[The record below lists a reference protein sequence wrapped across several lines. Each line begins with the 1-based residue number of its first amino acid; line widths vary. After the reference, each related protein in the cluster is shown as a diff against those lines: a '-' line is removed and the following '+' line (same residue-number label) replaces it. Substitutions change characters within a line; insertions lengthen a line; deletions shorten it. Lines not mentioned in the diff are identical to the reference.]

1 MADILVVDDEPF
13 ILKTLSLLLKGEDHE
28 VTTADTV
35 EAASRILKERPVDL
49 MLTDLRLGES
59 DGQTL
64 IRILRDS
71 EHPAE
76 CIVMTAYGTIESAV
90 ECMRLGAFDYL
101 TKPVNP
107 QELLVR
113 VQRVLQKKQLSEE
126 LIRLRE
132 EVGARVKLSEIVSSS
147 PEMQNIVGI
156 VHRIRNLELPVLITG
171 ETGTGKEIIAQSIH
185 NSSRRAGGPFLAVN
199 CCTLPNDLLDSELF
213 GHAKGAFTGAT
224 SASRGLFQQAHGGTL
239 FLDEIGDISAQ
250 LQSKLL
256 RVLQEGVVR
265 PVGSERSEK
274 VDVRVIAAT
283 NRDLQTMIAAGEFRS
298 DLYFRLN
305 VVPISLPPLRER
317 PEDIR
322 PLIERILAELQRR
335 NGPDMPILG
344 KDAWQKL
351 LMYHYPGNIRQLK
364 NVIERTFALAQG
376 PVITAEDVQLDE
388 DFPGT
393 TLISAEPA
401 PESTELDEM
410 ITRHIRLVLTLHHG
424 NQVAAAKALGIS
436 RSTLRRKLGLS

>member
-1 MADILVVDDEPF
+1 MAEILVVDDERY
-13 ILKTLSLLLKGEDHE
+13 ILKTLSLLLKGEGHD
-28 VTTADTV
+28 VTTADSV
-35 EAASRILKERPVDL
+35 EAAGQLLKERLFDL
-49 MLTDLRLGES
+49 VLTDLRLGES

-64 IRILRDS
+64 IRMIRDT

-113 VQRVLQKKQLSEE
+113 VQRVLEKKRLSDEV
-126 LIRLRE
+126 IRLRE
-132 EVGARVKLSEIVSSS
+132 EVGARLKLSEIVSAS

-185 NSSRRAGGPFLAVN
+185 NSSRRSNGPFLAVN

-213 GHAKGAFTGAT
+213 GHVKGAFTGAT

-256 RVLQEGVVR
+256 RVLQEGIVR

-274 VDVRVIAAT
+274 VDVRIIAAT
-283 NRDLQTMIAAGEFRS
+283 NRDLQSMIAMGEFRS
-298 DLYFRLN
+298 DLFFRLN

-322 PLIERILAELQRR
+322 PLIERSLDELRAQI
-335 NGPDMPILG
+335 GPEMPALS

-376 PVITAEDVQLDE
+376 TTITADDVQLDE
-388 DFPGT
+388 DFPDV
-393 TLISAEPA
+393 TLNSAEPE
-401 PESTELDEM
+401 PESTELEEM
-410 ITRHIRLVLTLHHG
+410 ITRHIRLVLTLHQG

>member
-28 VTTADTV
+28 VTTADNV

-49 MLTDLRLGES
+49 ILTDLRLGES

-64 IRILRDS
+64 IRIMRDS

-113 VQRVLQKKQLSEE
+113 VQRVLEKKRLSDE
-126 LIRLRE
+126 LTRLRE

-147 PEMQNIVGI
+147 PEMRNIVGI

-185 NSSRRAGGPFLAVN
+185 NSSRRSRGPFLAVN

-213 GHAKGAFTGAT
+213 GHVKGAFTGAT

-239 FLDEIGDISAQ
+239 FLDEIGDVSAQ

-298 DLYFRLN
+298 DLFFRLN

-322 PLIERILAELQRR
+322 PLIERTLVELEQRIGR
-335 NGPDMPILG
+335 DMPTLG

-351 LMYHYPGNIRQLK
+351 LMYHYPGNIRQLR

-376 PVITAEDVQLDE
+376 PVITADDVQLDE
-388 DFPGT
+388 DFPDV
-393 TLISAEPA
+393 TLASAEPA
-401 PESTELDEM
+401 PENTELEEM